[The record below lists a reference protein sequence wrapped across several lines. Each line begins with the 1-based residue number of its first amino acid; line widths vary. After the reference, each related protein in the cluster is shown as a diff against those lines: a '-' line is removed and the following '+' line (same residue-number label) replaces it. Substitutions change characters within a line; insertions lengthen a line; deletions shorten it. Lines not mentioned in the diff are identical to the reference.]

1 MNNYTKEELCLIW
14 LDSFIGLEYKHKE
27 KLIELVE
34 ETPKIPAVVESAKD
48 YLIGEVGE
56 NEYNTIKNSA
66 TKEYLDFI
74 LSEYDKKGVKII
86 TKLSPD

>member
-56 NEYNTIKNSA
+56 NEYNTIKKFGDQRVSRFYF
-66 TKEYLDFI
+66 KR
-74 LSEYDKKGVKII
+74 VR
-86 TKLSPD
+86 